1 MIVQVREQSKINAAN
16 LRESVQQEKD
26 RLLRELAVQI
36 QVKPIHYIITSVE
49 EQDWAFILCFLSFT
63 EKVVKVSNLH

>member
-16 LRESVQQEKD
+16 LRESVQQEKE

-36 QVKPIHYIITSVE
+36 QVIPIHEVKDITHLV
-49 EQDWAFILCFLSFT
+49 QLCIFF
-63 EKVVKVSNLH
+63 H